1 MGLDTSYRGIK
12 LKLAVVYASFCEHKH
27 RNREHYDFCLLTVNS
42 VDDDSRDLIAKRQ
55 LDIKYVIY

>member
-12 LKLAVVYASFCEHKH
+12 LKLAVVYAQTQKE
-27 RNREHYDFCLLTVNS
+27 RGHYDFCLLTVNS
-42 VDDDSRDLIAKRQ
+42 VDDDSGDLIAKRQ